1 VCLIVGWGGGSAFA
15 DGSRDKSTVDS
26 ELQLAKA
33 SDAQV
38 EAEANRLA
46 QVTAAERGKLADAQQ
61 AEAAAKQAAQD
72 ATQKLAEVTA
82 REVAAKTL
90 LARSAVDAY
99 VDPRGQGTMVLFS
112 GASTFEEAARR
123 SAFVSV
129 IQGDTTDALQTLRGV
144 KQDRAAAQKNLE
156 AASELAAQRTTEE
169 AARLKAAQ
177 AAQAQQDAAHA
188 ELQKRISDLQSE
200 SAALAA
206 ADAGVKAL
214 LAPSQSFQDA
224 PPVVAASSAS
234 GMIWP
239 VRGIVTSE
247 FGSRWGSFH
256 PGIDIAA
263 PEGTPIAA
271 AKSGVVVFAGWNDGG
286 YGNFVVLDNGGGV
299 GTAYAHQSRI
309 AVSEGQHVSQGQTL
323 GYVGTTGNSTGDH
336 LHFEVR
342 INGQVQNPRSYLP

>member
-1 VCLIVGWGGGSAFA
+1 
-15 DGSRDKSTVDS
+15 
-26 ELQLAKA
+26 
-33 SDAQV
+33 
-38 EAEANRLA
+38 
-46 QVTAAERGKLADAQQ
+46 
-61 AEAAAKQAAQD
+61 
-72 ATQKLAEVTA
+72 
-82 REVAAKTL
+82 
-90 LARSAVDAY
+90 
-99 VDPRGQGTMVLFS
+99 
-112 GASTFEEAARR
+112 
-123 SAFVSV
+123 VSV

-144 KQDRAAAQKNLE
+144 KEDRAAAQKDLE
-156 AASELAAQRTTEE
+156 AASALASQRTTEE

-200 SAALAA
+200 SASLAA

-224 PPVVAASSAS
+224 APVASSSSS

>member
-1 VCLIVGWGGGSAFA
+1 
-15 DGSRDKSTVDS
+15 
-26 ELQLAKA
+26 
-33 SDAQV
+33 
-38 EAEANRLA
+38 
-46 QVTAAERGKLADAQQ
+46 
-61 AEAAAKQAAQD
+61 
-72 ATQKLAEVTA
+72 
-82 REVAAKTL
+82 
-90 LARSAVDAY
+90 
-99 VDPRGQGTMVLFS
+99 
-112 GASTFEEAARR
+112 
-123 SAFVSV
+123 
-129 IQGDTTDALQTLRGV
+129 
-144 KQDRAAAQKNLE
+144 
-156 AASELAAQRTTEE
+156 
-169 AARLKAAQ
+169 
-177 AAQAQQDAAHA
+177 
-188 ELQKRISDLQSE
+188 
-200 SAALAA
+200 
-206 ADAGVKAL
+206 
-214 LAPSQSFQDA
+214 
-224 PPVVAASSAS
+224 
-234 GMIWP
+234 MIWP